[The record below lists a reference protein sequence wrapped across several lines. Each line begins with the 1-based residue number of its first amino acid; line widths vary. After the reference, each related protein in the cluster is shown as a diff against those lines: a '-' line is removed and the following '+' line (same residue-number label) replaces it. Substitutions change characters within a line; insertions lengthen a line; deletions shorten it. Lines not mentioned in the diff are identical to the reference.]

1 MGATTYDET
10 FHAQAHYRELLDAM
24 ARPGKI
30 NLLPAVPL
38 QLPGKL
44 PPGSAYIAHTLLDGN
59 VSFGLIG
66 FEPDAGKYLR
76 SQTGA
81 KEVEPEKA
89 DFLFAP
95 GDMATLAF
103 RVAKLGTLLDPE
115 SSATLICSLDG
126 LWQEPRAESLKL
138 KLRLR
143 GPGIESET
151 VIFVKGV
158 ARELFAD
165 RVKRNA
171 EYPLGVDLV
180 FTSESEGTDSR
191 IVCLPRTTSVVCEA

>member
-44 PPGSAYIAHTLLDGN
+44 PLGSAYIAHTLLDGN

-66 FEPDAGKYLR
+66 FDPDAGKYLR

-81 KEVEPEKA
+81 TEVEPKKA

-95 GDMATLAF
+95 GDMAALAF

-115 SSATLICSLDG
+115 SSATLICSLDD
-126 LWQEPRAESLKL
+126 LRPEPMAGSL

-143 GPGIESET
+143 GPGIENER
-151 VIFVKGV
+151 VVFVKGV

>member
-1 MGATTYDET
+1 MSAATYDET
-10 FHAQAHYRELLDAM
+10 FHAQAHYRGLLDAM

-30 NLLPAVPL
+30 NVLPAVPL
-38 QLPGKL
+38 HLPGKL
-44 PPGSAYIAHTLLDGN
+44 SFGSAYIAHTLLDGN

-66 FEPDAGKYLR
+66 FERDAGTYL
-76 SQTGA
+76 SGETGA
-81 KEVEPEKA
+81 REVEPEKA

-95 GDMATLAF
+95 GDMATLAL

-126 LWQEPRAESLKL
+126 LWQEPRGDGL

-158 ARELFAD
+158 ARELFED

-171 EYPLGVDLV
+171 EYPLGVDIV
-180 FTSESEGTDSR
+180 FTYDSDGTDSH